1 MSGPGFAQT
10 GLVRSLF
17 RGRLNTALTLIAGGL
32 LIWLMVQLI
41 PWAIGQAVWSADLE
55 ACRNARGEGACW
67 GVVAEKWRLI
77 LFGRYPFEELWRP
90 VVASVLMV
98 LAVLVIAR
106 REWWRPWVFAAAL
119 LAIVL
124 AVLLMLGGFAGLSEV
139 PTERLGGL
147 SLTLL
152 LAIIGNIASLPL
164 AVALALGR
172 CSNLPLVRAV
182 CTTFVEVV
190 RGVPLVTVL
199 FMASF
204 MFPLFLP
211 SGMNPDVL
219 LRVGVGL
226 TLFSAAYQAEVIR
239 GGIQSVPRG
248 QLEAAQSLGMGYW
261 LTQTQVVLPQAFRV
275 VVPPLVNSFIA
286 LFKDTSLVTIVSL
299 FELFGS
305 LRLALSDPEWR
316 PFYVEGFVFV
326 ALIYWVFC
334 SAMSRYARGLERDF
348 ASARR

>member
-1 MSGPGFAQT
+1 MNGPRTVGPSMLQ
-10 GLVRSLF
+10 SLF
-17 RGRLNTALTLIAGGL
+17 RGRLNTALTLLTGGL
-32 LIWLMVQLI
+32 LVWFLVQFL
-41 PWAIGQAVWSADLE
+41 PWAIGHAVWSADLV
-55 ACRNARGEGACW
+55 ACREARGQGACW
-67 GVVAEKWRLI
+67 GVVSEKWRLI

-90 VVASVLMV
+90 VVACVLMIAAV
-98 LAVLVIAR
+98 LAIAR
-106 REWWRPWVFAAAL
+106 REWWKPWVFAAAL
-119 LAIVL
+119 AAIVFS
-124 AVLLMLGGFAGLSEV
+124 VLLMLGGFAGLSEV

-152 LAIIGNIASLPL
+152 LAIIGNLASLPL

-172 CSNLPLVRAV
+172 SSDLPLVRAV

-248 QLEAAQSLGMGYW
+248 QIEAAQSLGMGYW
-261 LTQTQVVLPQAFRV
+261 LTQSKVVLPQAFRV

-305 LRLALSDPEWR
+305 LRLALADPEWR
-316 PFYVEGFVFV
+316 PFYVEGFLFV
-326 ALIYWVFC
+326 ALVYWVFC

-348 ASARR
+348 ASSRR

>member
-1 MSGPGFAQT
+1 MKRA
-10 GLVRSLF
+10 GLIQSLF
-17 RGRLNTALTLIAGGL
+17 RGRLNTALTLVTGGL
-32 LIWLMVQLI
+32 LVWVLVNFV
-41 PWAIGQAVWSADLE
+41 PWAVTHAVWSADLS
-55 ACRNARGEGACW
+55 ACRAARGEGACW
-67 GVVAEKWRLI
+67 GVVSEKWRLI
-77 LFGRYPFEELWRP
+77 LFGRYPFEEIWRP
-90 VVASVLMV
+90 VIASVMMVGAV
-98 LAVLVIAR
+98 LAIAR
-106 REWWRPWVFAAAL
+106 REWWSTGVFAGAL
-119 LAIVL
+119 AAIVA
-124 AVLLMLGGFAGLSEV
+124 AVLLMLGGFAGLSSI

-152 LAIIGNIASLPL
+152 LAIIGNIASLPI

-172 CSNLPLVRAV
+172 SSDLPFVRAV

-239 GGIQSVPRG
+239 GGIQSVPHG

-316 PFYVEGFVFV
+316 PFYVEGFLFV

-348 ASARR
+348 ATARR

>member
-1 MSGPGFAQT
+1 
-10 GLVRSLF
+10 
-17 RGRLNTALTLIAGGL
+17 LTLVTASLVAWL
-32 LIWLMVQLI
+32 LAQFL
-41 PWAIGQAVWSADLE
+41 PWAVGHAVWSADLT
-55 ACRNARGEGACW
+55 ACREARGEGACW
-67 GVVAEKWRLI
+67 GVVSEKWRLI

-90 VVASVLMV
+90 VVSSVLMV
-98 LAVLVIAR
+98 LAVLAIAR
-106 REWWRPWVFAAAL
+106 REWWSVRTFVAAL
-119 LAIVL
+119 LAVVL

-152 LAIIGNIASLPL
+152 LAIIGNLASLPL

-226 TLFSAAYQAEVIR
+226 TIFSAAYQAEVIR
-239 GGIQSVPRG
+239 GGIQSVPHG

-261 LTQTQVVLPQAFRV
+261 LTQTKVVLPQAFRV

-316 PFYVEGFVFV
+316 PFYVEGFLFV